1 MNESPDQPAEIIVV
15 GTAHISEE
23 SIAEVQR
30 TIEAERP
37 DVVAVELDPG
47 RYQAL
52 THPEQQEA
60 SIKEILS
67 SGKLIPVLSSLAAC
81 IRAE

>member
-1 MNESPDQPAEIIVV
+1 MYESPDQPAEIIIV

-23 SIAEVQR
+23 SIREVQR

-47 RYQAL
+47 QGYQAL
-52 THPEQQEA
+52 THPEQQSA
-60 SIKEILS
+60 SIKDVLS
-67 SGKLIPVLSSLAAC
+67 SGGCTSS
-81 IRAE
+81 